1 MAQLPHKDK
10 ESWGKTKEKLKGLEP
25 KNITELN
32 TIFFDGKIKFFD
44 EIDKLYT
51 QEGKEFIN
59 IFKYLRDLI
68 LDLENIM
75 EEEIPLLEKDS
86 FESEYKLTRKKVAL
100 LFILSFFNLIDTKQ
114 FKERETNPF
123 VVFEVLSSSYNTSFQ
138 FVAF

>member
-59 IFKYLRDLI
+59 IFKYLRDLA
-68 LDLENIM
+68 LDLENLM

-86 FESEYKLTRKKVAL
+86 FESEYKLTRKKL
-100 LFILSFFNLIDTKQ
+100 LFFF
-114 FKERETNPF
+114 FYHF
-123 VVFEVLSSSYNTSFQ
+123 
-138 FVAF
+138 